1 MWGAGLGDRVRN
13 PNNNYGPQVG
23 FAWDPSKNGKT
34 VIRGGAGLYYENYIF
49 NNTLFDRPNKLAQ
62 GLFFGLGQ
70 LNCTA
75 PNGPGSVSF
84 ALPNN
89 TVKSVDNVDLATGVC
104 QQPLS
109 VAGPLVAD
117 LQAEYQAAVKALG
130 PQSNAN
136 FGGNDLAAHHPGGR
150 PDSIPT
156 SERRARTR

>member
-1 MWGAGLGDRVRN
+1 MTAISAPTPCSAVSPASLAAGFPGCTGNLLDMWGAGLGDRVRN

-75 PNGPGSVSF
+75 PNGPGSVSLSLFPTTPSSPWIMLTWPRAF
-84 ALPNN
+84 ASSLSRWPARSLPICRLN
-89 TVKSVDNVDLATGVC
+89 TK
-104 QQPLS
+104 QQ
-109 VAGPLVAD
+109 
-117 LQAEYQAAVKALG
+117 
-130 PQSNAN
+130 
-136 FGGNDLAAHHPGGR
+136 
-150 PDSIPT
+150 
-156 SERRARTR
+156 